1 MRILIL
7 VAIASQ
13 TAAFIF
19 SIFGLNCTSIGLQRP
34 DLKYRLVRRKSDKD
48 TFFKCAFRTLF
59 PLFFIWFRLYLFQ
72 LAPSCSRSHWWKI
85 LINPTNIRYFI
96 SNLKTFASDP
106 KSYID
111 VGDGCWRRFILVT
124 ALRCNWFFTSQKS
137 PTSLQPSLADFR
149 HLFPATK
156 ISRLH
161 QYLVWR
167 YPIGS
172 FTCNW

>member
-48 TFFKCAFRTLF
+48 TFLNVAFRTLF

-85 LINPTNIRYFI
+85 LINPTNIRYFKLQDFGQW
-96 SNLKTFASDP
+96 SKGLHWCWWRMLKTI
-106 KSYID
+106 Y
-111 VGDGCWRRFILVT
+111 VGN
-124 ALRCNWFFTSQKS
+124 RCNWPILHISKIANIAVDLAGWFQAPFSSEKNFQTSPIFS
-137 PTSLQPSLADFR
+137 MAISDWFI
-149 HLFPATK
+149 HL
-156 ISRLH
+156 
-161 QYLVWR
+161 
-167 YPIGS
+167 
-172 FTCNW
+172 